1 MTYFDRACRFCYLAR
16 VIRVRLFCGSVI
28 ERCHSNRVVF
38 LERNS
43 RLKELSN
50 DEEKLFRRIGPICG
64 ISERRTG
71 RCDAQG
77 QRLRGAGI
85 VRRPRNHRA
94 GPGLIAGIFNVDKS
108 GTLNGYALL
117 NLPSEDGKSRRLV
130 RLAVTGTVTVNAD
143 GTGQAKYGGPLP
155 DGTTPP
161 PYTEDFVI
169 TKARKSG
176 HGKLALKIVDQRQEA
191 SILLGMGNAVTV
203 TWSRL
208 PDDTPEN

>member
-1 MTYFDRACRFCYLAR
+1 MMKRSFF
-16 VIRVRLFCGSVI
+16 GESVLYAALV
-28 ERCHSNRVVF
+28 S
-38 LERNS
+38 
-43 RLKELSN
+43 
-50 DEEKLFRRIGPICG
+50 
-64 ISERRTG
+64 
-71 RCDAQG
+71 
-77 QRLRGAGI
+77 
-85 VRRPRNHRA
+85 A
-94 GPGLIAGIFNVDKS
+94 GPGAATLKASDFVVQGSYAVHATIGPGLGSSLGIFNVDKS